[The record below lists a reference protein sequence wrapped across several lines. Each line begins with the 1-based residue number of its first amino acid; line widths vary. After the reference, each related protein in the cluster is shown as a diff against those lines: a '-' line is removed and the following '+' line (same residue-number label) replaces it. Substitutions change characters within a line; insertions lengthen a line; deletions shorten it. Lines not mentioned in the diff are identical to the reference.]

1 MMDKLTIF
9 NIVLSLGIL
18 VVVIMLIVK
27 LKEKQDQKPDLPNI
41 VVKPVFP
48 HMKPRIGGCAGTR
61 FGCCP
66 NGRTP
71 RANPWGSNC

>member
-1 MMDKLTIF
+1 MDKLTIF

-41 VVKPVFP
+41 VVKPVLP

>member
-1 MMDKLTIF
+1 MDKLTVF

-18 VVVIMLIVK
+18 VVVIMLIIK
-27 LKEKQDQKPDLPNI
+27 LKQKQDQKPTLPNV
-41 VVKPVFP
+41 VVKPVFH

>member
-1 MMDKLTIF
+1 MDKLTVF
-9 NIVLSLGIL
+9 NIILSLGIL

-27 LKEKQDQKPDLPNI
+27 LKEKQDQKPTLPNV
-41 VVKPVFP
+41 VVKPVFN
-48 HMKPRIGGCAGTR
+48 HIKPRIGGCAGTR

-71 RANPWGSNC
+71 RSNPWGSNC